1 MGQKCEACG
10 KAPVVGN
17 RVRQRGKYKY
27 LGGNGRQTTGVSK
40 RVFRPNLQKIRVQA
54 GGSVQTQRVC
64 TQCIRSGKVTK
75 AVAKKP
81 FILPAK

>member
-1 MGQKCEACG
+1 MGQKCDACG
-10 KAPVVGN
+10 KTPVVGN

-40 RVFRPNLQKIRVQA
+40 RVFKPNLQKIRVQV

-64 TQCIRSGKVTK
+64 TQCIRSGKITK

-81 FILPAK
+81 FTLPVK

>member
-1 MGQKCEACG
+1 MGQKCDACG
-10 KAPVVGN
+10 KTPVIGN

-40 RVFRPNLQKIRVQA
+40 RVFRPNLQKIRVQV

-75 AVAKKP
+75 AVARKP
-81 FILPAK
+81 FSLPAT